1 MIQKNDFRTGSKGCG
16 SQKAVKLRKSLIE
29 YNQILDLVNEYIW
42 WRMPEYSRTGSYRN
56 RSRERVGERGVPG
69 DRILC
74 ALLIRLISDGDMITV
89 TTSASASTS
98 GQFQNR
104 YLPAFG

>member
-1 MIQKNDFRTGSKGCG
+1 MNTSGGGCQNILGLYLTGT
-16 SQKAVKLRKSLIE
+16 V
-29 YNQILDLVNEYIW
+29 
-42 WRMPEYSRTGSYRN
+42 PE
-56 RSRERVGERGVPG
+56 REGERGVPG